1 MTEYDKTLR
10 DIETSLGLVPDFMK
24 ALPEDVLLAQWPLFK
39 KYTLGQSTIPAKF
52 RELIGL
58 AIAANIKCPYC
69 ELFHTG
75 AAKMQGATDAEL
87 AEVAFLAG
95 YTASWSAIIHAQHY
109 DYNKF
114 EKEFQRI
121 GDHLSKAMSTPEMSQ
136 RK

>member
-1 MTEYDKTLR
+1 MTEYNTTLR
-10 DIETSLGLVPDFMK
+10 DIENSLGFVPGFMK
-24 ALPEDVLLAQWPLFK
+24 ALPEDVLVNEWPLFK
-39 KYTLGQSTIPAKF
+39 KYTLGQSLIPAKY

-58 AIAANIKCPYC
+58 AIAANLKCPYC

-87 AEVAFLAG
+87 AELTFLAG
-95 YTASWSAIIHAQHY
+95 YTSRWSAIIHAQHY

-114 EKEFQRI
+114 EKEFQQI
-121 GDHLSKAMSTPEMSQ
+121 GEHLSKVMSAPEMSQ